1 MFSAAALTVFGICL
15 TGWGVA
21 AAHRLKSP
29 LDLLGALGALAGVIL
44 GLTGTVLITVPGFFR
59 G

>member
-1 MFSAAALTVFGICL
+1 MFSPAAMIVVGIALA
-15 TGWGVA
+15 GWGIA
-21 AAHRLKSP
+21 AVHRLKSP

-44 GLTGTVLITVPGFFR
+44 GLTGTLLITVPGFFR

>member
-1 MFSAAALTVFGICL
+1 MFSPAAMIVVGIALA
-15 TGWGVA
+15 GWGIA

-44 GLTGTVLITVPGFFR
+44 GLTGTLLITVPGFFR